1 MHETLGLHPQN
12 YINRV
17 WLPTPIILELGARRQ
32 EDVTFRVIS
41 TTQEVGGQP
50 EIYGTLGEKGLGIV
64 SFIPMKDKR
73 LYLRY
78 PL

>member
-17 WLPTPIILELGARRQ
+17 WLPTLIILELGAWRQ
-32 EDVTFRVIS
+32 EVTFGVIS

-73 LYLRY
+73 LYL
-78 PL
+78 

>member
-17 WLPTPIILELGARRQ
+17 WLPTPLLLELGEQRQ

-41 TTQEVGGQP
+41 TTQEVEGQP
-50 EIYGTLGEKGLGIV
+50 EIYGILGKKGLGIV
-64 SFIPMKDKR
+64 SSIPIKDK
-73 LYLRY
+73 
-78 PL
+78 